1 MEMHVDP
8 LKVQLAVDQIEL
20 LLLLA
25 NQLPSQSGATVT
37 VDRYLLT
44 THMLLYRL
52 TDWPY
57 ILLMYAYH
65 ISSRRSSVSCF
76 GYSMVMFII
85 FNRILLKAE

>member
-52 TDWPY
+52 TDWSLHTVNVCLP
-57 ILLMYAYH
+57 H
-65 ISSRRSSVSCF
+65 I
-76 GYSMVMFII
+76 
-85 FNRILLKAE
+85 K